1 MRGIFILLALGMT
14 TLAPPAFA
22 AEKKAAKASHAKVKF
37 DFRGLHL
44 GDPKPRVLGDPQAH
58 PSSCTPTGIPEQERC
73 TVFWEHIGDLPVT
86 LVYTFTHGHLSQF
99 QMRFQATDYADLSEA
114 FRGKYGTPDETQT
127 FPLKPFAGVNVVNE
141 SLGWDTDAGRL
152 RLVKYGSLLDG
163 GFASIESA
171 EHKKAAQAGAKQKT
185 KKAVSLY

>member
-1 MRGIFILLALGMT
+1 MKKALMVLVALSFLAL
-14 TLAPPAFA
+14 PAFA
-22 AEKKAAKASHAKVKF
+22 AEKKAAKTPHPKVKF

-73 TVFWEHIGDLPVT
+73 TVFGEHIGDLPVI

-99 QMRFQATDYADLSEA
+99 QMLFQATDYADLSEA

-127 FPLKPFAGVNVVNE
+127 FPLKTFAGVNVVNE

-152 RLVKYGSLLDG
+152 RLVKYGSLIDG
-163 GFASIESA
+163 GFASIASA

-185 KKAVSLY
+185 KKAVSIY